1 MASNNLQNSLAGITT
16 PQDLKAIIVDVR
28 RYAKW
33 FAATSVKAKVTGT
46 PVTDPIVI
54 SEAATTVVKE
64 TADGKPMTQAMLDK
78 LIEDLQ
84 ELETAMPRIVVTL
97 AAMPGNK
104 LKASIVEWCRKNIDP
119 ALLVDFR
126 FNATILGGMV
136 VQYGSH
142 VYDWSWRRQILSN
155 RAKFPEVLRRV

>member
-1 MASNNLQNSLAGITT
+1 MAPNNLQNNLGDIKS

-33 FAATSVKAKVTGT
+33 FATASVKAKVTGT
-46 PVTDPIVI
+46 PATDPIVI
-54 SEAATTVVKE
+54 SEAATAVVKQ
-64 TADGKPMTQAMLDK
+64 TLGGKPVTQAILDK

-84 ELETAMPRIVVTL
+84 ELEAAVPRIVVTL

-104 LKASIVEWCRKNIDP
+104 LKASIVDWCRKNIDP
-119 ALLVDFR
+119 VLLVDFR

-142 VYDWSWRRQILSN
+142 VYDWSWRRQILAS

>member
-1 MASNNLQNSLAGITT
+1 MDKPNLQNSLGNITT

-33 FAATSVKAKVTGT
+33 FAAASIKAKVSNTKTTEPIAISGAA
-46 PVTDPIVI
+46 VTVI
-54 SEAATTVVKE
+54 KQ
-64 TADGKPMTQAMLDK
+64 TAGDKPLTQAALDK
-78 LIEDLQ
+78 LLQDLQ

-104 LKASIVEWCRKNIDP
+104 LKASIVEWCRGNIEP
-119 ALLVDFR
+119 GILVDFR

-142 VYDWSWRRQILSN
+142 VYDWSFKRSIMAN